1 MATANYELFANF
13 GSYIWQTQ
21 NPFGFTQDDYIVL
34 FFKFLSEKQWQNLNQ
49 TGDIDIFRSTWMRR
63 KTSDKILQKDWFM
76 N

>member
-1 MATANYELFANF
+1 MNF
-13 GSYIWQTQ
+13 LPILVAIFDKHRIPLVLPKMIILY
-21 NPFGFTQDDYIVL
+21 L

-49 TGDIDIFRSTWMRR
+49 RGDIDIFRSTWMRR